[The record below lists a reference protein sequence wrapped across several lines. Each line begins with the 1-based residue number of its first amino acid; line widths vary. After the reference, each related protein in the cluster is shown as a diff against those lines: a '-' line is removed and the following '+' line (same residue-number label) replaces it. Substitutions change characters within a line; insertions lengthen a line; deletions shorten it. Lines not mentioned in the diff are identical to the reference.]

1 MTEKRKGGPLSIL
14 AARLCDNPEF
24 RRMVAVRTGRP
35 CETPD
40 DARARILERCGVT
53 SRADIDHV
61 PEAEAE
67 FHAAFR
73 LPWMR
78 WQQGAR
84 KQNQFTR

>member
-1 MTEKRKGGPLSIL
+1 MTEKRKGGPLSNL
-14 AARLCDNPEF
+14 AAMLCDNPEF
-24 RRMVAVRTGRP
+24 RRMVAVRTGQP
-35 CETPD
+35 CDTNE

-53 SRADIDHV
+53 SRADLDHV

-84 KQNQFTR
+84 QPKQISR

>member
-1 MTEKRKGGPLSIL
+1 MTERKKGGAL
-14 AARLCDNPEF
+14 ANLAGMLCNNPEF

-35 CETPD
+35 CDTPE
-40 DARARILERCGVT
+40 DAKARILERCNIT
-53 SRADIDHV
+53 SRADLDHV
-61 PEAEAE
+61 AKAEAE

-84 KQNQFTR
+84 QQNQYGR

>member
-1 MTEKRKGGPLSIL
+1 MTEKRKGGPLSNL
-14 AARLCDNPEF
+14 AAMLGDNPEF

-35 CETPD
+35 CETAD
-40 DARARILERCGVT
+40 DARACILERCGIT

-78 WQQGAR
+78 WQREAR
-84 KQNQFTR
+84 R

>member
-1 MTEKRKGGPLSIL
+1 MSEKRKGGALSNL
-14 AARLCDNPEF
+14 AAMLGNNPEF

-35 CETPD
+35 CDTPE
-40 DARARILERCGVT
+40 DAKARILERCGIT
-53 SRADIDHV
+53 SRADLDHV

-84 KQNQFTR
+84 R

>member
-1 MTEKRKGGPLSIL
+1 MTEKRKGGPLSNL
-14 AARLCDNPEF
+14 AAVLGENPEF

-35 CETPD
+35 CETPE
-40 DARARILERCGVT
+40 DARARILERCDVT
-53 SRADIDHV
+53 SRADLDHV
-61 PEAEAE
+61 AKAEAE

-84 KQNQFTR
+84 R